1 MTTTASNRTAA
12 TTPEQPSRTAAIIK
26 WARVVVAVIIVAL
39 LVAFIVDNS
48 EQVRVGFVFFHA
60 NVSLIWVLLIT
71 AALGALA
78 DRLFPRFRSRWA
90 RRNKRR
96 SGRPG

>member
-1 MTTTASNRTAA
+1 VTTTGSDRGVGAPERPSRAA
-12 TTPEQPSRTAAIIK
+12 TLIK
-26 WARVVVAVIIVAL
+26 WARLVAAAIIVIL

-48 EQVRVGFVFFHA
+48 ERVRVGFVFFHA

-78 DRLFPRFRSRWA
+78 DRLVPRFRA
-90 RRNKRR
+90 RRARR
-96 SGRPG
+96 DQQQ

>member
-1 MTTTASNRTAA
+1 MTTTASDRTAA
-12 TTPEQPSRTAAIIK
+12 GTPDLPSRTALVIK
-26 WARVVVAVIIVAL
+26 WVRLVAAVIIVAV

-78 DRLFPRFRSRWA
+78 DRLIPRVRA
-90 RRNKRR
+90 RRARSNRR
-96 SGRPG
+96 R

>member
-1 MTTTASNRTAA
+1 MTTTASDRTAA
-12 TTPEQPSRTAAIIK
+12 GAPEIPSRTALVIK
-26 WARVVVAVIIVAL
+26 WVRLVAAVIVVAL

-60 NVSLIWVLLIT
+60 RVSLIWVLLIT

-78 DRLFPRFRSRWA
+78 DRLIPRVRSRWT
-90 RRNKRR
+90 RR
-96 SGRPG
+96 GRPR